1 MLPETLVNELSSA
14 NKKGSGKCYMMYI
27 TPTKRIREQT
37 ISAHLLLFF
46 YYLKGFEFGLE
57 LMLEVLG

>member
-1 MLPETLVNELSSA
+1 
-14 NKKGSGKCYMMYI
+14 MMYI

-37 ISAHLLLFF
+37 IKAHLLNFL
-46 YYLKGFEFGLE
+46 YYFKGFEFGLE